1 MGSSVKREPTSFG
14 FHRFFCEWH
23 ISSTYVGP
31 NSSTLVF
38 TCRHLV
44 FGCKRPAYYFQCSR
58 RGDSILAKTNDLLQV
73 LETMRENLRETL
85 KETSALRS
93 VAIEEETLSG
103 VESIDKTC
111 NNALRSIRRLEIL
124 IKPNA
129 SYRHT

>member
-1 MGSSVKREPTSFG
+1 M
-14 FHRFFCEWH
+14 
-23 ISSTYVGP
+23 
-31 NSSTLVF
+31 
-38 TCRHLV
+38 
-44 FGCKRPAYYFQCSR
+44 
-58 RGDSILAKTNDLLQV
+58 AKTNDLLQV